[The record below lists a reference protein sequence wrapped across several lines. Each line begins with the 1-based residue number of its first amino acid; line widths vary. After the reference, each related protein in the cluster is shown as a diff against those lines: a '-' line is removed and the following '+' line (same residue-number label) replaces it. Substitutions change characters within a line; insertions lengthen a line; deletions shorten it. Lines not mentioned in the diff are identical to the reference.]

1 MIGSI
6 WGYVLLAGGNN
17 TNNPTSNI
25 PPGTPPEQPPT
36 AISFKASNVDA
47 NVAELLPSL
56 ILTAPT
62 NNTDPASLQQLLAS
76 VDGIEKIESAQFTP
90 SQGTNGPAW
99 IFIAQLK
106 LKNDA
111 EVVSTGIISLPNT
124 VTFTNDL
131 NLTQQHTF
139 ADPRTNAYLSIDSL
153 PGDKLK
159 MGLQAS
165 FLGKQIQ
172 NLIAFEQYN
181 LTATAIPESIEG
193 NFKIAKIENT
203 LSFSAT
209 TTYSENATIEAQLK
223 KIISENSAGSAS
235 EINVQRVFP
244 ELKFV
249 FEKPYIPE
257 DLNIFFSQQK
267 GVLAFDFSEKDNNSA
282 AIFFDESLNYN
293 SLKTDIENGLNSL
306 HFNLKE
312 TIEPEVPLSGSITLN
327 EGSNVASIAE
337 NLSKSFG
344 TEGLKEIRFTRTA
357 IIEAS
362 ELIDIAHDNFS
373 YPLPA
378 GKFNAE
384 IKLGYTE
391 GEEIPLVVSFSSLRG
406 NAVEVSAIEK
416 SLADELQ

>member
-1 MIGSI
+1 M
-6 WGYVLLAGGNN
+6 
-17 TNNPTSNI
+17 
-25 PPGTPPEQPPT
+25 
-36 AISFKASNVDA
+36 
-47 NVAELLPSL
+47 
-56 ILTAPT
+56 
-62 NNTDPASLQQLLAS
+62 
-76 VDGIEKIESAQFTP
+76 P
-90 SQGTNGPAW
+90 SQDTGKAAW

-106 LKNDA
+106 LKSDA
-111 EVVSTGIISLPNT
+111 DRKLISEKLSQIPDFVSPEIISTGIISLPST

-131 NLTQQHTF
+131 NLSQQHTF
-139 ADPRTNAYLSIDSL
+139 ADPRTNAYLSIDTTA
-153 PGDKLK
+153 GDVIKVE
-159 MGLQAS
+159 LQAS

-193 NFKIAKIENT
+193 NFKIANIEDS

-209 TTYSENATIEAQLK
+209 TTYSESAEIEAQLK
-223 KIISENSAGSAS
+223 KIISENSADTNP

-249 FEKPYIPE
+249 FEESFIPE

-282 AIFFDESLNYN
+282 AIFFDESLDYN
-293 SLKTDIENGLNSL
+293 LLKSEIVTGLNSL

-312 TIEPEVPLSGSITLN
+312 TIEPEVPLSGKITLG
-327 EGSNVASIAE
+327 EGANVATIAE

-344 TEGLKEIRFTRTA
+344 TEGLKEIIFTRTA
-357 IIEAS
+357 VIEAS
-362 ELIDIAHDNFS
+362 ELIDSAHDNFS
-373 YPLPA
+373 YPFPE

-391 GEEIPLVVSFSSLRG
+391 GEEIPLVVSFSNLRG
-406 NAVEVSAIEK
+406 NAVEVSAVEK
-416 SLADELQ
+416 SLADVGQ